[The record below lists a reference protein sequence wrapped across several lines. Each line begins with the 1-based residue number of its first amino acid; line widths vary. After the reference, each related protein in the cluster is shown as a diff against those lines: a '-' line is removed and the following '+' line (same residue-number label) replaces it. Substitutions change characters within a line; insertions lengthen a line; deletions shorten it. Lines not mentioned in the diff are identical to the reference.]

1 MKAFLNVLGII
12 ASVLFSVVLVAV
24 LITAPIW
31 QGVSGLLKPAALAD
45 LVGQIDLTEIA
56 AADPDLLAELADSGL
71 SQEDLEMILHSNT
84 FDEVVSV
91 LAKDALQAAQGQ
103 FTTTGLNAETLQ
115 GIVDRNR
122 AEIVTLVKQLVPEA
136 QIFTDAQ
143 LEQLV
148 DNLLPSLTPSLVSE
162 LDAAMLEMQTELVQQ
177 GVSQML
183 HIAAGPTVMLVL
195 VGVALVL
202 AGLIFLCRRCRA
214 ESLIWLA
221 VDSILASLP
230 VLGLGVMLK
239 GSGVL
244 SLLAAELPE
253 ATVAAPVI
261 RAIGTSVLIGGA
273 VLLVLGIVLI
283 AAFIMLRDRRMK
295 KAQRPA
301 IQPPLGEVL

>member
-1 MKAFLNVLGII
+1 MRAFFNVLGII
-12 ASVLFSVVLVAV
+12 ASVLISVVLVAV

-31 QGVSGLLKPAALAD
+31 QGVSGLLNPAVLED

-56 AADPDLLAELADSGL
+56 AADPDLLTDLADAGI
-71 SQEDLEMILHSNT
+71 SQEDLEAVLHSNT

-91 LAKDALQAAQGQ
+91 LAKDVLQAAQGG
-103 FTTTGLNAETLQ
+103 FTTTGLNAAALQ

-122 AEIVTLVKQLVPEA
+122 TEIVTLVKQLVPEA
-136 QIFTDAQ
+136 KLFTDAQ

-148 DNLLPSLTPSLVSE
+148 DNMLPALSVSIVSE
-162 LDAAMLEMQTELVQQ
+162 IDTAMLEMQTELTAQ
-177 GVSQML
+177 GVAEL
-183 HIAAGPTVMLVL
+183 LRIAAGPTVMLVL

-230 VLGLGVMLK
+230 VLGLGFALK

-244 SLLAAELPE
+244 SLLAAEVPE

-261 RAIGTSVLIGGA
+261 RAVGTSVLVGGA
-273 VLLVLGIVLI
+273 VLLVLGVVLI
-283 AAFIMLRDRRMK
+283 AAFILLRDRRMK
-295 KAQRPA
+295 KARQTA